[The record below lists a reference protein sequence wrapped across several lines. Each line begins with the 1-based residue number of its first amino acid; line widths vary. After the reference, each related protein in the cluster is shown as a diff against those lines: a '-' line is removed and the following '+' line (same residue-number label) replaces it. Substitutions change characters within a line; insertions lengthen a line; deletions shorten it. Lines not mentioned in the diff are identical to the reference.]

1 MSKVRK
7 QFSLTVAVFILVL
20 GAVVFRQQFP
30 DIEHLVEFISS
41 LRERWFI
48 VPAYFLL
55 VGATC
60 FFAPAVTVIGVSGL
74 LWGVWPGALWAW
86 IGCNL
91 WTTLQFLL
99 GRFLG
104 GGVIDRWLKGQPKLL
119 AIRTELQSG
128 GALATV
134 IIRQFPLPFIGVNL
148 SAGMSPISLSH
159 WMLGNAVGLIPNC
172 LIYSALADALISTAA
187 GVRQQAVLKALGAG
201 AVVIAI
207 SLSAR
212 IWSSKVKSSP

>member
-1 MSKVRK
+1 M
-7 QFSLTVAVFILVL
+7 VAVFILVL

-30 DIEHLVEFISS
+30 DIEHLVELISS

-86 IGCNL
+86 LACNL

-104 GGVIDRWLKGQPKLL
+104 GGAIVRWLQTQPKLS
-119 AIRTELQSG
+119 AIRDELQHG

-148 SAGMSPISLSH
+148 SAGMTPISYPQ
-159 WMLGNAVGLIPNC
+159 WMLGNAFGLIPNC
-172 LIYSALADALISTAA
+172 LIYTALADALISTAS
-187 GVRQQAVLKALGAG
+187 GVRQQAMLKALAAG
-201 AVVIAI
+201 AAVIAI

-212 IWSSKVKSSP
+212 MWGLKERSTR